1 MFRRVLTD
9 LVPALQSV
17 SGRRRCLKTDRGKI
31 HLHSDTYEQPRL
43 STRTHA
49 TEKDRVRAQWYR
61 NGDPQ
66 AVPTHKCK
74 RSCKCALHERGPRA
88 ASTGSTLFYISF
100 RSNPACP
107 CDNIPLTG
115 AQVAHHSP
123 KLDRRFKRRKRP
135 PDHWRFFRLQ
145 KHTGHSI
152 FLRLMLI
159 LVNNSVQKICESIKY
174 PEQSCSACQPTG

>member
-1 MFRRVLTD
+1 MLEDRSWQNTFTFRYLRATT
-9 LVPALQSV
+9 LVDANTRDRERQSTCSV
-17 SGRRRCLKTDRGKI
+17 VPQRRPSGRPYPQMQTKLQMC
-31 HLHSDTYEQPRL
+31 
-43 STRTHA
+43 STRTR
-49 TEKDRVRAQWYR
+49 TE
-61 NGDPQ
+61 
-66 AVPTHKCK
+66 
-74 RSCKCALHERGPRA
+74 
-88 ASTGSTLFYISF
+88 STGSTLFYISF

-159 LVNNSVQKICESIKY
+159 LVNNSVQKICESIKF